1 MTLKAHK
8 EQLLAAAIEYKDE
21 RVEVNVD
28 DIVVESS
35 YTGPKLDSLADITP
49 EWVVSLMEW
58 QKDQKTLHRK
68 YATMI
73 I

>member
-28 DIVVESS
+28 DIVVETS
-35 YTGPKLDSLADITP
+35 YTGPKFESVSDITI
-49 EWVVSLMEW
+49 
-58 QKDQKTLHRK
+58 QKFK
-68 YATMI
+68 
-73 I
+73 

>member
-28 DIVVESS
+28 DIHVEAS
-35 YTGPKLDSLADITP
+35 YSGPKFDSVEEITP

-58 QKDQKTLHRK
+58 QQS
-68 YATMI
+68 
-73 I
+73 

>member
-28 DIVVESS
+28 DIVVETS
-35 YTGPKLDSLADITP
+35 YTGPKFENVSDITP

-58 QKDQKTLHRK
+58 
-68 YATMI
+68 
-73 I
+73 